1 MSNCGENNCYHAG
14 ISKDGK
20 EVFLTDIWPTREELQ
35 VCDFFCTITDFFF
48 GGGDEKIASNK

>member
-35 VCDFFCTITDFFF
+35 VCDFFVPLLIFFF
-48 GGGDEKIASNK
+48 GGGDGKIASNK